1 MFAFILSSISINT
14 RIIYF
19 EIMNSDVAFATS
31 GYKSYKGR
39 RVKSIKLRTNWLTNL
54 NDGKKR
60 CSP

>member
-1 MFAFILSSISINT
+1 
-14 RIIYF
+14 
-19 EIMNSDVAFATS
+19 MNSDVAFATS